1 MGVAAECDGDRRRVN
16 GFTERSWNTIEI
28 GGFGARNT
36 DYCIL
41 KGKSLRNRSIRFQ
54 CILSLIPVRFK
65 VVIAKRTWIEEVI
78 NKLSGSLHVLSSS
91 E

>member
-1 MGVAAECDGDRRRVN
+1 MIFADFRAKCICMGIAAECDGDIR
-16 GFTERSWNTIEI
+16 GLSGITEKWWNTIEI

-54 CILSLIPVRFK
+54 SILSSISAHLVEMR
-65 VVIAKRTWIEEVI
+65 
-78 NKLSGSLHVLSSS
+78 
-91 E
+91 